1 VNGSKRHLLVDT
13 GGLVLRVLVHPA
25 NVQDRDGGRLL
36 LAGLADRFPRL
47 RQLWADGAYQG
58 PFAEWVTQT
67 LGWSVTIVRKQ
78 RRWVWVR
85 AGEEPPPYP
94 VGFEVLPR
102 RWVVERTIGWLSRH
116 RRLSKDYEA
125 LPEVEIAWIHVAM
138 IGLMVTRLARTNA
151 S

>member
-1 VNGSKRHLLVDT
+1 VNGRKRHLLVDT
-13 GGLVLRVLVHPA
+13 TGLVLAILVHPA
-25 NVQDRDGGRLL
+25 DLQDRDGGRLL
-36 LAGLADRFPRL
+36 RPGLADRFPRL
-47 RQLWADGAYQG
+47 AHLWANGAYQG
-58 PFAEWVTQT
+58 PLAQWVTAM
-67 LGWSVTIVRKQ
+67 LGWSVTIVRKH

-102 RWVVERTIGWLSRH
+102 RWVVERTFGWLSRH

-125 LPEVEIAWIHVAM
+125 LPEVEAAWIHVAM
-138 IGLMVTRLARTNA
+138 VGIMVNRLARTNA